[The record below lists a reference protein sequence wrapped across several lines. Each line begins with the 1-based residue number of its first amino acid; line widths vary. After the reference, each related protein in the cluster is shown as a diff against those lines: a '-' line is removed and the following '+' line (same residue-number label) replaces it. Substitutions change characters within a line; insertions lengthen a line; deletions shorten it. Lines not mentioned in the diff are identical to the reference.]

1 MREIEEILESIE
13 KISGLK
19 VSWKG
24 VGKKAYV
31 CGFSE
36 KHTLHCNKFCGRIK
50 NNKARLQ
57 KCIEN
62 DNILIPE
69 KAESKMAPFIHSC
82 HAGVSELVVPI
93 FENGY
98 CAEVILAGIFRTEKA
113 SNSYRDM
120 EKLFNELPKRT
131 ASQIEP
137 LKSLINSLA
146 GLMKEKRDVLSLK
159 DVMEKTG
166 DKRIVESVAYIRKNI
181 SGDIS
186 ADRLAENAFLS
197 TSRFIHLFK
206 QETGMSLTDYINMLK
221 MENAKGLLRETNLQL
236 TEIMS
241 ACGFSSQSYFGM
253 KFRNYSSMSP
263 LAYRRKFRRETAV

>member
-1 MREIEEILESIE
+1 MREIEEILECIE
-13 KISGLK
+13 KIFDLK
-19 VSWKG
+19 LSWKG
-24 VGKKAYV
+24 VGKKACV

-36 KHTLHCNKFCGRIK
+36 RHTLHCNSFCSRIK
-50 NNKARLQ
+50 GVRERLIR
-57 KCIEN
+57 CNIN
-62 DNILIPE
+62 DNVLIVE
-69 KAESKMAPFIHSC
+69 KANAAQRPFIHTC
-82 HAGVSELVVPI
+82 HAGVSELVVPV

-98 CAEVILAGIFRTEKA
+98 CTEVILAGIFRAGKA
-113 SNSYRDM
+113 SNSYCDM
-120 EKLFNELPKRT
+120 AKFFNVLPKRT
-131 ASQIEP
+131 AAQIEP
-137 LKSLINSLA
+137 LKSLIVSLA

-166 DKRIVESVAYIRKNI
+166 DKRIVEAAAFIRKNI

-206 QETGMSLTDYINMLK
+206 QETGMSLTDYINTLK

>member
-1 MREIEEILESIE
+1 MHEIEEVLESIE
-13 KISGLK
+13 KNSGLK

-24 VGKKAYV
+24 VGKKACV

-36 KHTLHCNKFCGRIK
+36 KHTLHCNKFCSRIK
-50 NNKARLQ
+50 DNKTLLQ

-62 DNILIPE
+62 DNILIPA
-69 KAESKMAPFIHSC
+69 KAESKMAPFIHTC
-82 HAGVSELVVPI
+82 HAGVSELVVPV

-98 CAEVILAGIFRTEKA
+98 CTEVILAGIFKAGKA
-113 SNSYRDM
+113 SNPYPGM
-120 EKLFNELPKRT
+120 EKLFTALPKRT

-137 LKSLINSLA
+137 LKSLIGSLA
-146 GLMKEKRDVLSLK
+146 GLMKEKRDVLNLS

-166 DKRIVESVAYIRKNI
+166 DKRIVESAAYIRKNI

-206 QETGMSLTDYINMLK
+206 QETGMNLTDYINMLK

-236 TEIMS
+236 MEIMS

-253 KFRNYSSMSP
+253 KFRKYSSMSP
-263 LAYRRKFRRETAV
+263 LAYRRKFRRETGV